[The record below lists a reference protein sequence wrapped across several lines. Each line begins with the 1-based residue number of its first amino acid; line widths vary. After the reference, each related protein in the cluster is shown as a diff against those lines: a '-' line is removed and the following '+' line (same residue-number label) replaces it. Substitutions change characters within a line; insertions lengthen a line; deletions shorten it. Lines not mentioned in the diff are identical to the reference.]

1 MPLMGSLYI
10 GVSGLQTSQNA
21 LNTTAHNISNT
32 DTKGYVRQQILQST
46 AAYNTIKTDYHAVS
60 NQQIGLGVVYS
71 KTRQVRDVFLD
82 ATYRRESGRSSFY
95 EVSADALGEI
105 ENLLDEMNGETF
117 QESIQDLWTSVQEM
131 AKDPSSAV
139 TQGLFIERCSEFL
152 ARSQSVYQG
161 LCDYQLS
168 LNETVKKNTNRIN
181 DIAEQIK
188 VLNDEIRMIEISNTK
203 EFGISFERANDLRDT
218 RNALIDELS
227 TYGNISYEED
237 VDCTVWIQFEG
248 EDLVRR
254 EVAYSLGLYE
264 DPKTGFYTPFW
275 EKNAKATIDPQTG
288 ERRYSAEEVE
298 KAKVYDLNRVISSD
312 LNTDIGALKSAL
324 LARGDHKS
332 DYTDLM
338 EDRYDYEISQSVC
351 MNVMAEF
358 DQLVHGIAT
367 SVNDVIAKA
376 AYEAKQINPSST
388 YLMDTDG
395 NPIQVFKKIA
405 SDGYSSTTTPPTWN
419 ALTGQASNFNPELV
433 GTYDPITGEVTGY
446 QVESLYTTTNMQ
458 INVDLL
464 RQPTKLGFVKID
476 GQVDFVTMESL
487 KSAFEAE
494 EMTLNP
500 NVKKKSSFVDYY
512 GDLVSQVAN
521 SGSVYK
527 SIIDSQEKTV
537 MATSNAREQVIG
549 VSQDEE
555 MTFMIKFQNAYNA
568 SSRYINVVDD
578 MLEHIINTLAV

>member
-32 DTKGYVRQQILQST
+32 DTTGYVRQQILQST
-46 AAYNTIKTDYHAVS
+46 ATYNTIKTDYKSVS

-105 ENLLDEMNGETF
+105 ESLLDEMNGETF
-117 QESIQDLWTSVQEM
+117 QESVQDLWTSVQEM

-139 TQGLFIERCSEFL
+139 TQGLFVERCSEFL

-161 LCDYQLS
+161 LCDYQTS
-168 LNETVKKNTNRIN
+168 LNETVKKHTNRIN
-181 DIAEQIK
+181 DIAQQIK
-188 VLNDEIRMIEISNTK
+188 ALNDEIRMIEISNTK

-237 VDCTVWIQFEG
+237 VDCTVWVQLEG
-248 EDLVRR
+248 EDLVRG
-254 EVAYSLGLYE
+254 EIAYKLGLYE

-275 EKNAKATIDPQTG
+275 EKNAKFEKDPVTG
-288 ERRYSAEEVE
+288 EKTWTAEEVE
-298 KAKVYDLNRVISSD
+298 KAKVYDLDRVISSD

-324 LARGDHKS
+324 LARGDHKA

-338 EDRYDYEISQSVC
+338 ADRYDYEISQSVC

-367 SVNDVIAKA
+367 AVNKVIADA
-376 AYEAKQINPSST
+376 AAEAKAINPSST
-388 YLMDTDG
+388 YLMTIDPVSG
-395 NPIQVFKKIA
+395 QEVPIQIFKKIA
-405 SDGYSSTTTPPTWN
+405 SEGYDN
-419 ALTGQASNFNPELV
+419 TGLYNEEKT
-433 GTYDPITGEVTGY
+433 GTYNSKTGEVEGY
-446 QVESLYTTTNMQ
+446 QVESLYTTTNLQ
-458 INVDLL
+458 INVELL

-476 GQVDFVTMESL
+476 GQVDYATMEKL
-487 KSAFEAE
+487 KAAFTSED
-494 EMTLNP
+494 MTLNP

-521 SGSVYK
+521 SGAVYK